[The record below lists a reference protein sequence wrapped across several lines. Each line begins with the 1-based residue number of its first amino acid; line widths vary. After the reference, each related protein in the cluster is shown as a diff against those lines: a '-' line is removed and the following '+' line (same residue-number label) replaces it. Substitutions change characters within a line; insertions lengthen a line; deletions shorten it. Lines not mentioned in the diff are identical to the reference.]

1 MGEPERADPATIH
14 QIPHWDDPA
23 WGCNQGE
30 AIDMACS
37 YLHITDNLLDPSH
50 VSWVHQSSFGNAACE
65 DTPLDTIVADKGV
78 TVSRWMRNVEPAPF
92 YVHFLKFQGNCDRK
106 QQYEVRFPSHA
117 YIKAIFVPAGSG
129 GDDKPMHADGFIM
142 DSYNFMTPV
151 DENHTRY
158 YWFQMRNFAPDDA
171 EVSRQFTESV
181 RGAFAEDKVI
191 LEAVH
196 RGLETASVP
205 PIGLKIDLGP
215 TRFRR
220 AMAQLIAEENSQSQ
234 ARHRAIPIHPEAVS

>member
-1 MGEPERADPATIH
+1 
-14 QIPHWDDPA
+14 
-23 WGCNQGE
+23 
-30 AIDMACS
+30 MACN

-65 DTPLDTIVADKGV
+65 DTPLHTTVAENGV

-92 YVHFLKFQGNCDRK
+92 YVPFLKFKGLCDRK

-117 YIKAIFVPAGSG
+117 YIKAIFVPAGTG
-129 GDDKPMHADGFIM
+129 GDDKPLHPDGFIM

-158 YWFQMRNFAPDDA
+158 YWFQMRNFAPGDA
-171 EVSRQFTESV
+171 EVSRQFTASV

-196 RGLETASVP
+196 RGIETASVP

-220 AMAQLIAEENSQSQ
+220 AMAQRIAQEKSQ
-234 ARHRAIPIHPEAVS
+234 AQTRTRAIPIHPEAVS